1 MTWKEFRNLTK
12 DIPEDE
18 DVYFECYNGGHSVL
32 SIDLTSTLANFT
44 NDNTII
50 LEMR

>member
-18 DVYFECYNGGHSVL
+18 DVYFECYNDGYRA
-32 SIDLTSTLANFT
+32 LTVDEATTLANFT

-50 LEMR
+50 LEII